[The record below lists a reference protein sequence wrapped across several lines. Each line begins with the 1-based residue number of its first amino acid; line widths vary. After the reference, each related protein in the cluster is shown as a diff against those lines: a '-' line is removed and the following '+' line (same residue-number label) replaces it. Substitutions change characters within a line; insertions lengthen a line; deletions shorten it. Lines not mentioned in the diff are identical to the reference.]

1 MTGPATRPT
10 RPTRLRTR
18 ARRLAATG
26 LAVAALAVPAGCGLG
41 TAGGYVPDATLAG
54 PLEGVS
60 LEGTEIAVGSKNFS
74 ENILLGKIVLILM
87 KAAGAE
93 VTDLTNIPGSNS
105 ARQAQVQGEI
115 DAMWEYTGTAWISY
129 LGEDEPIEGTEEQ
142 YEAVAE
148 RDLAENDLRW
158 LPPTPA
164 NNTYGFA
171 MTAQSAER
179 LGITKLSQIQDIPVD
194 ERTFCVESEFE
205 NRPDGL
211 PGMLKTYDIPRGEA
225 QGTPDDNIGLYQTGA
240 IYEATAQG
248 ECTFGE
254 VFTTDGRILALDLTV
269 LEDDRQYFPNYNI
282 SLVVGEQLVEDH
294 PEIEELVDP
303 VAAELTNEVLLGL
316 NAEIDVEGREASD
329 VAEDWLREEGFIA

>member
-1 MTGPATRPT
+1 
-10 RPTRLRTR
+10 
-18 ARRLAATG
+18 
-26 LAVAALAVPAGCGLG
+26 
-41 TAGGYVPDATLAG
+41 
-54 PLEGVS
+54 
-60 LEGTEIAVGSKNFS
+60 
-74 ENILLGKIVLILM
+74 M

-194 ERTFCVESEFE
+194 EAPSAWESEFE

-248 ECTFGE
+248 ECTSERCSPPTVGSWPSTSPCSR
-254 VFTTDGRILALDLTV
+254 TTGSTSPTTTSRWWW
-269 LEDDRQYFPNYNI
+269 
-282 SLVVGEQLVEDH
+282 
-294 PEIEELVDP
+294 
-303 VAAELTNEVLLGL
+303 
-316 NAEIDVEGREASD
+316 ASS
-329 VAEDWLREEGFIA
+329 WSRTTPRSRSSSTRWPPS